1 MNRFIYMQVK
11 DLDGEKEVLKAVWF
25 LSHSLPLYPLMIWDS
40 KEYNLEK
47 ATTYFIS
54 TDYECDTHT

>member
-1 MNRFIYMQVK
+1 MNRFTYMQVK
-11 DLDGEKEVLKAVWF
+11 DLNGEKELLKAVWF
-25 LSHSLPLYPLMIWDS
+25 LSHSFPLYPLMIWDS

-54 TDYECDTHT
+54 TDYVYDTHT